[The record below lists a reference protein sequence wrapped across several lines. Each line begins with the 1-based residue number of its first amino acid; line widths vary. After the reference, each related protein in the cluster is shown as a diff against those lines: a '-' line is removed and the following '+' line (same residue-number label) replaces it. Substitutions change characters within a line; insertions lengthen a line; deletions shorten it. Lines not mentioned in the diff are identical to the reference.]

1 MLKNKVGSIV
11 DFGLDIDTGQ
21 NSFKYNFNIF
31 DINFI
36 PVVDIT
42 AKNLA
47 IRWGIM
53 VAKNI
58 SMLFVPHRV

>member
-1 MLKNKVGSIV
+1 M
-11 DFGLDIDTGQ
+11 DFGFDIDTGQ
-21 NSFKYNFNIF
+21 NSFKYDFDIF
-31 DINFI
+31 DIDFI

-42 AKNLA
+42 AKHLA
-47 IRWGIM
+47 VGWAIM